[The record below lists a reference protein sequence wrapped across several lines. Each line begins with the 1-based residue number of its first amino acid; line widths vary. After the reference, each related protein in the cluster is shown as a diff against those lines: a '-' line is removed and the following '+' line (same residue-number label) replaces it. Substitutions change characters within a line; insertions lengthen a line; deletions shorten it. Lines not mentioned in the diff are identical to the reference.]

1 MKQVGR
7 HLARQKQITWVWQPG
22 VFHYPGSLLFPTET
36 LVCGW
41 KSEGQR
47 EAIKAWI
54 KLQGPMFFFFSIW
67 VELGFDIN
75 TTNICRVSSQNW
87 PFPFLERKRKTPI
100 FAERGET
107 TNNIFA
113 PTLLTWRQAAGCR
126 RRRGVAAD
134 DVEGWVL
141 ARGGGGGDHLA
152 GDHQVGG
159 GHYGGGDHVLP
170 QHRPRQGLN
179 RVANHGRSKDRVD
192 IMRNWAPGGNEII
205 RISIMAICQYE
216 DYCFSTSSNIN
227 RVYRRVSWIVSW
239 LNCTMRSP
247 RGVRVEGGG
256 MG

>member
-1 MKQVGR
+1 MGGRSLSLTPAWLSSLPIPLSCSTSSSSTSSAISSSSSSSSMDSRLACTLPASNLKVMKQVGR

-22 VFHYPGSLLFPTET
+22 VFHYPGSLFFPTET

-54 KLQGPMFFFFSIW
+54 ELQGPMFFIFSIW

-75 TTNICRVSSQNW
+75 TTNICTVSSQNR
-87 PFPFLERKRKTPI
+87 PFPFLEPKRKTLI
-100 FAERGET
+100 FAERGKT

-134 DVEGWVL
+134 DVEGWVP
-141 ARGGGGGDHLA
+141 ARGGGGGDHHA

-170 QHRPRQGLN
+170 QDRPR
-179 RVANHGRSKDRVD
+179 
-192 IMRNWAPGGNEII
+192 
-205 RISIMAICQYE
+205 
-216 DYCFSTSSNIN
+216 
-227 RVYRRVSWIVSW
+227 
-239 LNCTMRSP
+239 
-247 RGVRVEGGG
+247 
-256 MG
+256 